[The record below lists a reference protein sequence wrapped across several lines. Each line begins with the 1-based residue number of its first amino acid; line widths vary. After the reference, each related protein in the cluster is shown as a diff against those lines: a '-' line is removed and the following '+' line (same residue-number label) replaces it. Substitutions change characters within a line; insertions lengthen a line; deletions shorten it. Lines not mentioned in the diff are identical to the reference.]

1 MTMTT
6 NRRGRPGKGERRVVA
21 FRLPT
26 QQADRVRELADAE
39 GFEHV
44 SDWLTKV
51 VSERIENTDVT
62 KVRRQ
67 GHLPLGRLAS

>member
-1 MTMTT
+1 
-6 NRRGRPGKGERRVVA
+6 VA

-26 QQADRVRELADAE
+26 QKADLVRELATAE

-44 SDWLTKV
+44 SDWLAHV
-51 VSERIENTDVT
+51 VSERIANTDFT

-67 GHLPLGRLAS
+67 K